1 MRDDHIFIMGPPRS
15 GTLMLTRALGACPDT
30 YLITEHK
37 QKSVIPEERN
47 PRADREFWQE
57 TFGLD
62 LPLEEIAFDVE
73 KFERLNGL
81 WLANAGGDRLIVK
94 NPNNVVRA
102 REIRRAFPNASFIW
116 LLRNPWSV
124 IQSMLGG
131 KEAGWKTPMFL
142 GAGELLKH
150 ADPAL
155 RAAAS
160 WVYAIDMMRELKTSA
175 DIETRYEDLVRE
187 PEREL
192 KRIAGHL
199 GLQLT
204 DKAVAIPEWREE
216 EFSVARYLLH
226 RSPERERILA
236 LIAPV
241 ASGLGYP
248 TRPPGS
254 WAADQTLALRYLARW
269 LQRPRKTPPYGYP
282 RLQKVR
288 STVEGAARRLIKHR

>member
-15 GTLMLTRALGACPDT
+15 GTLMLTRALGACPNT
-30 YLITEHK
+30 YPITEHK
-37 QKSVIPEERN
+37 KKSVIPEERN
-47 PRADREFWQE
+47 ARADREFWQE

-62 LPLEEIAFDVE
+62 LPLEEVTFDAE
-73 KFERLNGL
+73 KFARLNGL
-81 WLANAGGDRLIVK
+81 WLGNAGGDRLIIK

-102 REIRRAFPNASFIW
+102 REIRRAFPNASFVW

-142 GAGELLKH
+142 GSRELLAH

-160 WVYAIDMMRELKTSA
+160 WVYAIDMMRELKNSA
-175 DIETRYEDLVRE
+175 DVETRYEDLVCE
-187 PEREL
+187 PKHEL

-204 DKAVAIPEWREE
+204 EKGTAIPQWREE
-216 EFSVARYLLH
+216 EFGVARYLL
-226 RSPERERILA
+226 RRTPEKARILD
-236 LIAPV
+236 LIGPV
-241 ASGLGYP
+241 ALGLGYP
-248 TRPPGS
+248 ARPPGS
-254 WAADQTLALRYLARW
+254 WVADQTLAWRYLTRW

-282 RLQKVR
+282 RLQRVR
-288 STVEGAARRLIKHR
+288 SGIEGAARRLIKGR